1 MPSSGSYDFSVDRN
15 TIVQDA
21 YTELTYLAA
30 GETLSPE
37 DLAWGSRKLN
47 YLVKQWQGKA
57 DYAPG
62 LKVWSRQRLTLF
74 LAKGQQ
80 RYTIGPAAT
89 DARATAQYGR
99 TTIRAAEALGQT
111 VLDVTARTDTTTYP
125 GTTVTMTDSDIIG
138 IELDDGTIHWSTISS
153 SSGSGPTVTIALAL
167 AAAAAAGNYVWWF
180 TARAQKPIHVETAV
194 LRDENYKDTPLDVY
208 KEVERYEQLGDKT
221 ADGDPGSI
229 LIENQRAN
237 LAVTCNV
244 QPNDVTKVINLTV
257 LYPSEDFD
265 AATDVP
271 SYPQEW
277 YRALMLGLAIDLA
290 PGCEKPVSQDLRA
303 NFLSAL
309 TMAQGVDPENATV
322 YFEPGRD

>member
-21 YTELTYLAA
+21 FTEITYLAA
-30 GETLSPE
+30 GEPLSAE
-37 DLAWGSRKLN
+37 DLAWGARKLN

-57 DYAPG
+57 DFAPG
-62 LKVWSRQRLTLF
+62 LKVWSRQRITLF

-99 TTIRAAEALGQT
+99 TTISANEAAGQT
-111 VLDVTARTDTTTYP
+111 VLSITSNTDTTTYP
-125 GTTVTMTDSDIIG
+125 GTTVTMTAGDIIG
-138 IELDDGTIHWSTISS
+138 IELNDGTIHWSTIS
-153 SSGSGPTVTIALAL
+153 GTPATTATIALAL
-167 AAAAAAGNYVWWF
+167 AAAADAGNYVWWF

-208 KEVERYEQLGDKT
+208 KEVARYEQLPDKT

-237 LAVTCNV
+237 LGVTCDV

-290 PGCEKPVSQDLRA
+290 PGCEKPVSADLRA
-303 NFLSAL
+303 NFITAL
-309 TMAQGVDPENATV
+309 QMAQGTDPETSDAF
-322 YFEPGRD
+322 FEPGRD